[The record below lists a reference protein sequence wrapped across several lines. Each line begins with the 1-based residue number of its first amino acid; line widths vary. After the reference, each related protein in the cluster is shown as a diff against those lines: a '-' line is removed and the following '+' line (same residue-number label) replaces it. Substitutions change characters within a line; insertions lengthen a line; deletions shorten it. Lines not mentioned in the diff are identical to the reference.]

1 MATQIAPEEYAR
13 LQSWFQAVDT
23 DRSGSVS
30 AKELQVALAKGGL
43 NYSLP
48 TIRALIAMFDNDRTG
63 NVSFQEYC
71 SIHFFIM
78 NMRNIFVQNDVR
90 RTSSL
95 SPAELQH
102 ALTAAGFTV
111 GAPTFEVVARKFDKD
126 KRAPSPWTSSW
137 KFAST

>member
-30 AKELQVALAKGGL
+30 AKELQVALAK
-43 NYSLP
+43 
-48 TIRALIAMFDNDRTG
+48 
-63 NVSFQEYC
+63 EYC

-111 GAPTFEVVARKFDKD
+111 GAPTF
-126 KRAPSPWTSSW
+126 
-137 KFAST
+137 